1 MKRVIDNLYT
11 LKGAKSGTRIAEL
24 KLQLGMGTDTPTTDY
39 VKHSLATAAND
50 FLVAS
55 GSGAF
60 AKQTLAQTKTT
71 LGLGTAA
78 YTAATAYVTHALAT
92 AANDFIV
99 ASGTGTFVKKT
110 LAETKVI
117 LGLGSAAY
125 VEAVAANDFIV
136 ATGVGAFVKKTL
148 EQTRAI
154 LGKLYEAQEDI
165 SSGESE
171 TTLSLDSFLSLIS
184 TDSAGDV
191 FILPNGTVT
200 GQLKKILMKAD
211 GGDSVGDGEGD
222 VTGMFGSDAGTLK
235 FNNAGEYALLQWD
248 GTQWNC
254 LELGSMFDTTNA
266 PTLGS

>member
-11 LKGAKSGTRIAEL
+11 LKGAKSGTRIDEL
-24 KLQLGMGTDTPTTDY
+24 KLQLGIGTDTPSTDY

-60 AKQTLAQTKTT
+60 AKQTLAQVKTT

-92 AANDFIV
+92 AANDFVV
-99 ASGTGTFVKKT
+99 ASGSGAFIKKT
-110 LAETKVI
+110 V
-117 LGLGSAAY
+117 
-125 VEAVAANDFIV
+125 
-136 ATGVGAFVKKTL
+136 

-154 LGKLYEAQEDI
+154 LNKIYAAQEDI
-165 SSGESE
+165 SAGESE
-171 TTLSLDSFLSLIS
+171 TTLSLDSYLSLIS
-184 TDSAGDV
+184 TDSGGDV
-191 FILPNGTVT
+191 FILPDGDVT

-222 VTGMFGSDAGTLK
+222 VTGTFGSDAGTLK

-248 GTQWNC
+248 GSQWNC